1 MNRLYGSAFVR
12 GTSRLRLSRAGWS
25 LGPRLC
31 HTAAKGTRTATSV
44 CLRLAL
50 AGTGVVVLGLFGRH
64 RKSECE
70 RNVKS
75 VSETGVA
82 KHDTPTTGTK
92 TKVNHVTLP
101 AAIRQAR
108 DLVHRLKV
116 CMQAF

>member
-12 GTSRLRLSRAGWS
+12 GTLTLRLSRAGWNH
-25 LGPRLC
+25 GPRLC

-50 AGTGVVVLGLFGRH
+50 AGTGVVVLELFGRH

-75 VSETGVA
+75 VSETGVT
-82 KHDTPTTGTK
+82 KNDTPTR
-92 TKVNHVTLP
+92 TKVNVTLP
-101 AAIRQAR
+101 AAIKQAR
-108 DLVHRLKV
+108 ELVHRLKV
-116 CMQAF
+116 CMHAI

>member
-12 GTSRLRLSRAGWS
+12 CTLTLRLSRAGWNH
-25 LGPRLC
+25 GPRLC

-50 AGTGVVVLGLFGRH
+50 AGAGVVVLGLFGRH

-75 VSETGVA
+75 VSETGVT
-82 KHDTPTTGTK
+82 KNDTPHKDKG
-92 TKVNHVTLP
+92 
-101 AAIRQAR
+101 
-108 DLVHRLKV
+108 
-116 CMQAF
+116 

>member
-12 GTSRLRLSRAGWS
+12 GTLTLRLSPRAGWD
-25 LGPRLC
+25 LGHGPRLC
-31 HTAAKGTRTATSV
+31 HTAAKGMRTATSV

-75 VSETGVA
+75 ISETGVT
-82 KHDTPTTGTK
+82 KNDTPTR
-92 TKVNHVTLP
+92 TKVNVTLP
-101 AAIRQAR
+101 AAIKQAR

-116 CMQAF
+116 CMQSF